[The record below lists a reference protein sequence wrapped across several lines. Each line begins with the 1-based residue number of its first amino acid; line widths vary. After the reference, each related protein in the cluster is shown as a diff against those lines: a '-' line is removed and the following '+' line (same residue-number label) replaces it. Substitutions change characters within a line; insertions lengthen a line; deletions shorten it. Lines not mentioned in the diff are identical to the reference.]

1 MELVNAIF
9 GAIGT
14 VTLGLEQSELFVN
27 KIIFSYEHLNKLSG
41 NTVQGLGYPA
51 NSFTPYSLLIVPGRK
66 LR

>member
-41 NTVQGLGYPA
+41 NTGTVMH
-51 NSFTPYSLLIVPGRK
+51 VMK
-66 LR
+66 LQV